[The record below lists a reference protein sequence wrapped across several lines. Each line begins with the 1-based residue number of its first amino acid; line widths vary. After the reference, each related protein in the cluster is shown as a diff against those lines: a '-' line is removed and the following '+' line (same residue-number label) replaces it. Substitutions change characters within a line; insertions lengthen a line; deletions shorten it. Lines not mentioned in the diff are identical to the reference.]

1 MGEVY
6 LLYVEAC
13 MGMNDV
19 IVNDE
24 EKAISRFNEVRRRA
38 YAMEIA
44 EDAAHADDPQYIIK
58 YVDKP
63 AVSRDELLK
72 EYRMELFMEGIWWP
86 TVVRRSFY
94 QSDWVVKYANNELMD
109 EDSETDMTNYRW
121 WAYDYNSDNGSLSL
135 RSTNQPFHRIEH
147 MKLASGDYIHSAT
160 AKDNIWASP
169 YPENEMV
176 QDKYLSEAPVAYKF
190 ND

>member
-44 EDAAHADDPQYIIK
+44 EDAAHADAPQYIIK
-58 YVDKP
+58 
-63 AVSRDELLK
+63 
-72 EYRMELFMEGIWWP
+72 
-86 TVVRRSFY
+86 
-94 QSDWVVKYANNELMD
+94 
-109 EDSETDMTNYRW
+109 
-121 WAYDYNSDNGSLSL
+121 
-135 RSTNQPFHRIEH
+135 
-147 MKLASGDYIHSAT
+147 
-160 AKDNIWASP
+160 
-169 YPENEMV
+169 
-176 QDKYLSEAPVAYKF
+176 
-190 ND
+190 